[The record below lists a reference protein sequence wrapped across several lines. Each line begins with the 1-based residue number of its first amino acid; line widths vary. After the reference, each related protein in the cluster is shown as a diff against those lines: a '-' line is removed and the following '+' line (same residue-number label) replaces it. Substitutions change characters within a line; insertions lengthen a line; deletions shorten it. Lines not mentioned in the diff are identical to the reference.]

1 MMGFGFGFGGI
12 MMVLVTIVIIG
23 ICVAL
28 VAALFPR
35 TTSGGSTTGTA
46 QSGAALQSAADI
58 LKQRYARGEISKEQ
72 FEQMKRDVGA

>member
-12 MMVLVTIVIIG
+12 MMLLVTLVIIG

-35 TTSGGSTTGTA
+35 AASSGSTTGAA
-46 QSGAALQSAADI
+46 QSGAGLQSAADI

>member
-12 MMVLVTIVIIG
+12 MMLLVTLVIIG

-28 VAALFPR
+28 VAALFPHA
-35 TTSGGSTTGTA
+35 TSGGSTTGAA
-46 QSGAALQSAADI
+46 QSGAGLQSAADI